1 MRHAVRW
8 SVKGFAVLVAV
19 VAVVAVLSFAVMLLW
34 NSLVPELFHGPPLQ
48 FWQALGLLL
57 LSRILFGGL
66 RRRAG
71 WHGHWRQRMWRERW
85 ESMTPEER
93 TQLRERF
100 QGRCG
105 YRAAEPAQPAA
116 PPRSGG

>member
-1 MRHAVRW
+1 VRRAVRW
-8 SVKGFAVLVAV
+8 SVKGLAALAAV
-19 VAVVAVLSFAVMLLW
+19 VAFVAVLAFAVMLLW
-34 NSLVPELFHGPPLQ
+34 NSLVPGLFHGPPLQ

-66 RRRAG
+66 RGRAG

-93 TQLRERF
+93 AHLREHF
-100 QGRCG
+100 QRRCG
-105 YRAAEPAQPAA
+105 HYSTPPGEQAA
-116 PPRSGG
+116 PPPSA